1 MQGMVKRGEKEQNAP
16 LASSP
21 DSIPFVVPENK
32 NKNNEDTK
40 HNRFPFWELTPVV
53 AGHADCIKKLTGP
66 KRGLARIYP
75 LSKEG

>member
-53 AGHADCIKKLTGP
+53 AGHADCNSFNCLMVHSLIHTIQV
-66 KRGLARIYP
+66 R
-75 LSKEG
+75 